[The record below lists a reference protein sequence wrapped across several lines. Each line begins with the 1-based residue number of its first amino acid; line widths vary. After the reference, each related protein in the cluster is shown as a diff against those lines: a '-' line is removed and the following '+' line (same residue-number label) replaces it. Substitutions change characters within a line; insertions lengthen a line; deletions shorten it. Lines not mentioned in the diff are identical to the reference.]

1 MVTLIVF
8 GILVVWGAIK
18 LLNIGVRAIALGLY
32 KILGIN
38 EKTNNKPKVTEE
50 AQASSSFFFVII
62 TRVIMKGDDQY
73 EII

>member
-1 MVTLIVF
+1 MVALIVF

-38 EKTNNKPKVTEE
+38 EKTNNKPKETEE
-50 AQASSSFFFVII
+50 AQASSFFVIN
-62 TRVIMKGDDQY
+62 TCVIMKGDDQY

>member
-1 MVTLIVF
+1 MVALIVF

-38 EKTNNKPKVTEE
+38 EKTNNKPKETEE
-50 AQASSSFFFVII
+50 A
-62 TRVIMKGDDQY
+62 
-73 EII
+73 